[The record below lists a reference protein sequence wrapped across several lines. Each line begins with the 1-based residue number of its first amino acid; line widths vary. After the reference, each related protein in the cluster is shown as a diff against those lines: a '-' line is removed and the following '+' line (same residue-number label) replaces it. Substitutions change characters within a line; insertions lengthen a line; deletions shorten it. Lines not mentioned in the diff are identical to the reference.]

1 MEWVNDGEQ
10 IGIIYLDFRI
20 AIEKRLLPTKMTLG
34 IDNELLC
41 WLQDQLKDRKPGVCL
56 AGENSDWTNVTGRVP
71 QGRVSDPLLSLMY
84 VNDIDAGIT
93 ESAVR
98 I

>member
-41 WLQDQLKDRKPGVCL
+41 WLQD
-56 AGENSDWTNVTGRVP
+56 
-71 QGRVSDPLLSLMY
+71 
-84 VNDIDAGIT
+84 
-93 ESAVR
+93 
-98 I
+98 